1 MKFRTPHSSNQ
12 TPGSGRE
19 VAVRHPLSPGGRT
32 YALLDA
38 NVLVPPRLSDILFD
52 LCLEGLFW
60 ARWSME
66 IEAEF
71 VRNWSKVAVREGAA
85 GSINMQIA
93 KAKQRLD
100 CYKNAVRAHEVYG
113 HHTDSVLARV
123 PTAVDAGDRHVA
135 AAALVLRD
143 YAVQE
148 NTRDE
153 VYIVSSNVKH
163 LASADLEQL
172 GVSVIAP
179 GKFIDA
185 LTQADSVRVARALE
199 QSINCL
205 KIRPYTHAQL
215 LQTLA
220 LHRAERTVTHFAD
233 KWLDAGTLP

>member
-1 MKFRTPHSSNQ
+1 
-12 TPGSGRE
+12 
-19 VAVRHPLSPGGRT
+19 LSPGGRT

-38 NVLVPPRLSDILFD
+38 NVLLPPRLSDILFD

-60 ARWSME
+60 ARWSTE

-85 GSINMQIA
+85 GSTEVQVA

-113 HHTDSVLARV
+113 HNTDSVLARV
-123 PTAVDAGDRHVA
+123 PTAVDAHDRHVV
-135 AAALVLRD
+135 AAALVLLD

-148 NTRDE
+148 SIRDE
-153 VYIVSSNVKH
+153 VYIVPNNVKH
-163 LASADLEQL
+163 LAGADLGQL
-172 GVSVIAP
+172 GISVIAP

-205 KIRPYTHAQL
+205 KIPPYTHAQL
-215 LQTLA
+215 LQTLT
-220 LHRAERTVTHFAD
+220 LHRAESTVAHFAG
-233 KWLDAGTLP
+233 KWRDAGTLL